1 MSHDKSVQGN
11 HFFIPVMLGE
21 QILPTTFAF
30 ALQHI
35 VDIEL
40 DLSPLTSSS
49 KTMPVLLICDA
60 QDVIDS
66 GMFII
71 DGVELPGKASKQ
83 KNGTR
88 ADAWLFF

>member
-49 KTMPVLLICDA
+49 RMMQVLLSCEA

-66 GMFII
+66 KVFII
-71 DGVELPGKASKQ
+71 DGVELPGKASTK
-83 KNGTR
+83 KIGTR